1 MAQIVA
7 AAALAFVASRVA
19 RDLAKKRKQD
29 DILDEVRWTGAAEMQ
44 LGIAIWARH
53 ALVSSLQ
60 YRGTLVVPLERA
72 LEVRDAMIKQME
84 TGLAEHNSKEGLL
97 MLPSYIDI
105 LPTGLVAGRQIAA
118 AAGRADRLAD

>member
-1 MAQIVA
+1 MRCAGQ
-7 AAALAFVASRVA
+7 AL
-19 RDLAKKRKQD
+19 
-29 DILDEVRWTGAAEMQ
+29 Q
-44 LGIAIWARH
+44 LGIAMLARH

-60 YRGTLVVPLERA
+60 YRGTLAVPLERA

-105 LPTGLVAGRQIAA
+105 LPTGQVAGRQMAA